1 MWYRLPNPK
10 IQNQSEASMTTEKTV
25 SMNGNHQAEKS
36 SRSVPNELP
45 GIVQTH
51 PNTEPTPMGN
61 QNHRWYELGMELAI
75 RHQCNPNSITDC
87 LSIVYSEFKKSC
99 KSVAD
104 TALQVL
110 SRLRPEKQQLGQ
122 DILNLTELKIEPVK
136 SKISLLSREMDEIN
150 TDPQKF
156 KIESPFNRLNYIFLA
171 VTLAAITLYL
181 ILFYSSALY
190 MAMFKTIDFSTITSS
205 NQHNLLNSV
214 FDPNFFSARAS
225 VLFLCFT
232 GAFPIIGLGF
242 LAHFIKKG
250 KNGTEGKLSGFQIKP
265 LYVIIGLIVDFVLAY
280 MITYQGYTME
290 YAMGL
295 KTEPWSFGELFLDPR
310 FYLVFILGFT
320 AYFVWGKLLSE
331 FMMEEKNR
339 EFAKNLWNNRKNLRD
354 ELEKELEGLNRTK
367 AELETRMKGLEETID
382 SYEKS
387 LTGVFIRRDELFSVL
402 NTFLAGWQEWVN
414 RHFLSLGQ
422 PDKAREI
429 SLQSNIELDR
439 FKAMYLG
446 SVDNSPLSN
455 TIME

>member
-1 MWYRLPNPK
+1 
-10 IQNQSEASMTTEKTV
+10 MTPEKTQT
-25 SMNGNHQAEKS
+25 MNGNHQSEKS
-36 SRSVPNELP
+36 SRPVPHELP

-104 TALQVL
+104 SALQVL

-214 FDPNFFSARAS
+214 FDPNSFKLAWRAGAPILVIILGGFFI
-225 VLFLCFT
+225 L
-232 GAFPIIGLGF
+232 GLGY
-242 LAHFIKKG
+242 LAHPFRKG
-250 KNGTEGKLSGFQIKP
+250 LKTESANTEPYISP
-265 LYVIIGLIVDFVLAY
+265 VYIILGLIVDFVLAF
-280 MITYQGYTME
+280 MITYQGYNME
-290 YAMGL
+290 FVMGI
-295 KTEPWSFGELFLDPR
+295 KTEPWTFGALFIDPR
-310 FYLVFILGFT
+310 FYLVFILGFV
-320 AYFVWGKLLSE
+320 AYFAWGKLLSE

-414 RHFLSLGQ
+414 RHFSSLGQ